1 MPTTDTQVQELIINQ
16 LTEAEYNA
24 ALEAGTINENEL
36 YMVTD
41 VQYPTMNDL
50 NGYQPLINSSNK
62 LSSSLVS
69 GLSNVATSGDY
80 NDLTNKPTL
89 SNVATSGDY
98 NDLTNKPSVVQSDW
112 AETNSSA
119 PAFILNKPT
128 LANIATTGEYSDL
141 VNAPVLASV
150 ATSGNYNDLTNKPTL
165 SSVAISGEYSD
176 LLNKPTLSSVAT
188 SGDYND
194 LTNKPTW
201 TYNAQTETLTLG

>member
-24 ALEAGTINENEL
+24 ALQAGTINENEL

-41 VQYPTMNDL
+41 VQYPTINDL

-69 GLSNVATSGDY
+69 GLSSVATSGDY
-80 NDLTNKPTL
+80 NDLTNKPT
-89 SNVATSGDY
+89 
-98 NDLTNKPSVVQSDW
+98 VVQSDW
-112 AETNSSA
+112 NVTDTTNA
-119 PAFILNKPT
+119 AYIINKPT
-128 LANIATTGEYSDL
+128 IPAAQVQSDW
-141 VNAPVLASV
+141 N
-150 ATSGNYNDLTNKPTL
+150 ATSGMAAILNKPTL

-176 LLNKPTLSSVAT
+176 LLNKPTLSNVAT

-194 LTNKPTW
+194 LINKPTW

>member
-24 ALEAGTINENEL
+24 AVQAGTINENEL

-69 GLSNVATSGDY
+69 GLSSVATSGD
-80 NDLTNKPTL
+80 
-89 SNVATSGDY
+89 
-98 NDLTNKPSVVQSDW
+98 
-112 AETNSSA
+112 
-119 PAFILNKPT
+119 
-128 LANIATTGEYSDL
+128 
-141 VNAPVLASV
+141 
-150 ATSGNYNDLTNKPTL
+150 YNDLTNKPTL

-176 LLNKPTLSSVAT
+176 LLNKPTLSNVAT